1 MFSGAK
7 MNAKEI
13 FIFSIL
19 VTLSQARFTNNCES
33 FGLKNFKDADSEN
46 NSNNVFCL
54 NATDLTVYEVNILHD
69 SKVSRVPPRTYKLKS
84 SK

>member
-1 MFSGAK
+1 MFSEGK

-13 FIFSIL
+13 FIFSIS